1 MPKILIVDDSPTI
14 VQMLTKGLE
23 DSENTILTAN
33 NGVDALTVARKEI
46 PDLIILDL
54 MLPQLDGFHVC
65 AMVKKDVK
73 LKKIKVLMLTGRKDD
88 SSKNLGLE
96 CGADKYVTKETD
108 PREIINT
115 AKSMLALD

>member
-14 VQMLTKGLE
+14 VQMLSRGLE
-23 DSENTILTAN
+23 SGENTILTAD
-33 NGVDALTVARKEI
+33 NGVDALAVARKEI
-46 PDLIILDL
+46 PDLMILDL

-65 AMVKKDVK
+65 AMIKKDLK

-88 SSKNLGLE
+88 SSKALGLE

-108 PREIINT
+108 PQQIVDT
-115 AKSMLALD
+115 AKSLLAP